1 MRCNNK
7 IYLHMMFYIC
17 TILDVENKTREAKCY
32 KTENIRAWG
41 ATNAKILEE
50 KGKRGRRAC
59 ECALTMIIEINLK
72 CFDF

>member
-1 MRCNNK
+1 MVTGKNFSRAVFK
-7 IYLHMMFYIC
+7 
-17 TILDVENKTREAKCY
+17 KTREAKCY

-59 ECALTMIIEINLK
+59 ECALTMIIEINLE
-72 CFDF
+72 CFDFRF